1 MATSSARPDY
11 LQRYASLVA
20 DRSTVTRS
28 ACTRATLALSLYRSS
43 CPDVPV
49 TVAAPKVSDG
59 ALARCDV
66 MVAGVRRVAAAFVL
80 ADRSDPSDRRVV
92 VVDDAQFGRFMP
104 GAITAIGE
112 DDHGPEVIHRWGW
125 RRTDEGTH
133 TVGPADLA
141 GDYEVVAGTEVTRTS
156 FFDLDKDGLNAAL
169 GYGAFA
175 GARAT
180 ADGTLDAGALQGRG
194 HAEATVGIEASAQAN
209 AKVTLEEVHVDV
221 TGGAFA
227 GARAAADAEL
237 EALGVEARAGVE
249 GRAGIGADFEAEAD
263 FSWDKVGFDV
273 SWGFALGL
281 GAGGGGELSVD
292 PRKTATDAVE
302 LGTRLSGDA
311 ATASRAVRAE
321 AEDLIVDGSELVG
334 SAYDKGRDAFDD
346 GLDFVRD
353 PLGNTGA
360 VSLDFGQLAEQI
372 GR

>member
-1 MATSSARPDY
+1 MTTSSARPDY
-11 LQRYASLVA
+11 LQRYAVLVT
-20 DRSTVTRS
+20 DRSTATRS
-28 ACTRATLALSLYRSS
+28 ACTRATLALSAYRSA

-49 TVAAPKVSDG
+49 NIAAPKLSDG
-59 ALARCDV
+59 ALARSEV
-66 MVAGVRRVAAAFVL
+66 MVAGVRRVAAAFVI
-80 ADRSDPSDRRVV
+80 ADGSDPTHRRVV
-92 VVDDAQFGRFMP
+92 VVDDEEFGRFMP
-104 GAITAIGE
+104 GAITAIDENGH
-112 DDHGPEVIHRWGW
+112 DPEVIHRKGW
-125 RRTDEGTH
+125 RHTDEGTH
-133 TVGPADLA
+133 TLGPADLA
-141 GDYEVVAGTEVTRTS
+141 GGYEVVAGTEVTRTS

-169 GYGAFA
+169 GYRAFA

-180 ADGTLDAGALQGRG
+180 ADGTLDAGVLQGRG

-249 GRAGIGADFEAEAD
+249 GRAGIGADFAAEAD
-263 FSWDKVGFDV
+263 FSLDKVGFDV

-281 GAGGGGELSVD
+281 GAGGGGELSVN
-292 PRKTATDAVE
+292 PRRTATDAVK
-302 LGTRLSGDA
+302 LGTRLSGGA

-321 AEDLIVDGSELVG
+321 AEDLLDDGSELVG
-334 SAYDKGRDAFDD
+334 SAYDKGRDALDD
-346 GLDFVRD
+346 GLDFARN

-360 VSLDFGQLAEQI
+360 VSLDFDQLAEQI